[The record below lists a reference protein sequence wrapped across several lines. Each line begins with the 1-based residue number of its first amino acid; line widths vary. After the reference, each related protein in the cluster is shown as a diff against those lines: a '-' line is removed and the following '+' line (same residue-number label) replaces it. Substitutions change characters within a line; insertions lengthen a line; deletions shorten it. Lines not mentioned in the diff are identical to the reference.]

1 MQKIEEERPLS
12 ETTMKKIRILD
23 ISSYMIVPPTSGGAQ
38 RIVRPVTRLRPEDGI
53 EVDML
58 YTAYGEEVET
68 SKEYLEKYSC
78 IHQVVGVQPEI
89 DLSDE
94 RAMPEGFCSDVWKT
108 MGMELKDMAVRM
120 VQKRFYDIIQI
131 EHSMMAWIVP
141 YLKNESPDSKFV
153 LDLHNA
159 EYRVYEK
166 WSRYAKEEDY
176 KTVREKYEKLYA
188 WETMCWKWFDAAFTV
203 SPVETALFKGI
214 TGCEY
219 VYEVPTGGG
228 IDPTEYE
235 PTDENRMKPYDM
247 LYLGTMEWYPNAQ
260 GLLWFIDNVLPKVV
274 EKRPETKLHIVGFGK
289 PYGELVKIANEH
301 PNIMFWGQ
309 QADDKCFF
317 HGAKVF
323 IVPLFIGAGARV
335 KVPTAWAS
343 RVPVASTVF
352 GPEGLHTV
360 NGENICMTDDP
371 AEYAENILRLLED
384 KEYHKKITDNAFE
397 TLKNEYS
404 CDVCVEKLRDAYREI
419 SHDDC
424 SAGGFNTVSY

>member
-1 MQKIEEERPLS
+1 
-12 ETTMKKIRILD
+12 MKKIRILD

-38 RIVRPVTRLRPEDGI
+38 RIVRPVTRLKPEDGI
-53 EVDML
+53 EIDML
-58 YTAYGEEVET
+58 YTECGEQIEK
-68 SKEYLEKYSC
+68 SRAYLEKYPC
-78 IHQVVGVQPEI
+78 INQALGVQPMI

-94 RAMPEGFCSDVWKT
+94 RAMPEGFCSDVWRT
-108 MGMELKDMAVRM
+108 MGMEIKDAAVKM
-120 VQKRFYDIIQI
+120 VQKKFYDIIQI
-131 EHSMMAWIVP
+131 EHSYMAWIVP
-141 YLKNESPDSKFV
+141 YLKQESPKSKFV

-166 WSRYAKEEDY
+166 WIPYAKTDDC
-176 KTVREKYEKLYA
+176 KAIREKYEKLYA
-188 WETMCWKWFDAAFTV
+188 WENMSWKWFDAAFTV
-203 SPVETALFKGI
+203 SPIETKLFQEV
-214 TGCEY
+214 TGCTK

-228 IDPTEYE
+228 IDPEEYE
-235 PTDENRMKPYDM
+235 PKDENRMKPYDL
-247 LYLGTMEWYPNAQ
+247 LYLGTMEWFPNAQ
-260 GLLWFIDNVLPKVV
+260 GLLWFIDNVLPRVA

-289 PYGELVKIANEH
+289 PDGKLVEIANEH
-301 PNIMFWGQ
+301 SNVIFWGQ
-309 QADDKCFF
+309 QADDKWFF

-371 AEYAENILRLLED
+371 TEYAENILRLLED
-384 KEYHKKITDNAFE
+384 EEYHKKITDHAFE

-404 CDVCVEKLRDAYREI
+404 CDVCVEKLKKAYYEI
-419 SHDDC
+419 
-424 SAGGFNTVSY
+424 VSDITGQSNRAV

>member
-1 MQKIEEERPLS
+1 
-12 ETTMKKIRILD
+12 MKKIRILD

-38 RIVRPVTRLRPEDGI
+38 RIVRPITYLKPQDGI

-58 YTAYGEEVET
+58 YTAYGDDLKK
-68 SKEYLEKYSC
+68 SQEYLEKYPC
-78 IHQVVGVQPEI
+78 INKAVGVQPKI

-94 RAMPEGFCSDVWKT
+94 RAMPDGFCTDVWKT
-108 MGMELKDMAVRM
+108 MGMELKDMAVKM
-120 VQKRFYDIIQI
+120 VQKKFYDIIQI

-141 YLKNESPDSKFV
+141 YLKKESPDSKFV

-166 WSRYAKEEDY
+166 WIQYAKKDDY
-176 KTVREKYEKLYA
+176 KSVREKYEKLYA
-188 WETMCWKWFDAAFTV
+188 WEIMCWKWFDAAFTV
-203 SPVETALFKGI
+203 SPVETDLFKKV
-214 TGCEY
+214 TGCKD

-228 IDPTEYE
+228 IDPAEYE
-235 PTDENRMKPYDM
+235 PTDSNRMKPYDM

-274 EKRPETKLHIVGFGK
+274 EKRPETKLHIVGFGT
-289 PYGELVKIANEH
+289 PDGELVKIANEH

-309 QADDKCFF
+309 QADDKWFF

-360 NGENICMTDDP
+360 NGENICMTDEP
-371 AEYAENILRLLED
+371 TEYADNILRLLED
-384 KEYHKKITDNAFE
+384 EEYHKKIADNAFE
-397 TLKNEYS
+397 TVKNEYS
-404 CDVCVEKLRDAYREI
+404 CDVCVEKLKDAYKKLARKERNI
-419 SHDDC
+419 SY
-424 SAGGFNTVSY
+424 GWE